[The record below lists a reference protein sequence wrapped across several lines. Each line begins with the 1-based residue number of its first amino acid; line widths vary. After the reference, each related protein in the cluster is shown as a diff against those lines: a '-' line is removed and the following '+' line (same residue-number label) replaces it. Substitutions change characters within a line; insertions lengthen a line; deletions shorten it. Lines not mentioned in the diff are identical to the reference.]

1 MAERAVI
8 HRDIRSSNVLL
19 TGALSAKVAGFGLAR
34 MADDG
39 PDATHVTT
47 RAMGTA
53 GYVDPE
59 YMVTLQLT
67 DKSDVYSFGVLLVE
81 LMTGRPPIERR
92 PNLEPRATTKWVRTE
107 LETIVYIICSHVV
120 SGTGCLLTAM
130 GCDAGDAEV
139 QGRRRGGCHGPED
152 EKEPGVGGSGGG
164 DAAAFR
170 AVPRADEEGPAVDA
184 AVHRGAVDRAAGLP
198 PEAGDA
204 AGRVCHSSRRQ
215 EHRSSGLGDNV
226 VDIADSE

>member
-1 MAERAVI
+1 VI

-39 PDATHVTT
+39 PDATHMTT

-107 LETIVYIICSHVV
+107 RQSCISFVAIDWISNQMLAYSNGMRC
-120 SGTGCLLTAM
+120 
-130 GCDAGDAEV
+130 
-139 QGRRRGGCHGPED
+139 RRC
-152 EKEPGVGGSGGG
+152 
-164 DAAAFR
+164 
-170 AVPRADEEGPAVDA
+170 
-184 AVHRGAVDRAAGLP
+184 
-198 PEAGDA
+198 
-204 AGRVCHSSRRQ
+204 
-215 EHRSSGLGDNV
+215 RSSGEETRWLPWTQG
-226 VDIADSE
+226 